1 MKLLHSY
8 VLPVIP
14 LLFSCLL
21 FAQAKTET
29 LSLTFTTIDVPG
41 AVITNVLGINTAGDV
56 VGNYSAGSSAPS
68 HGFLYSG
75 GTFTLFD
82 YPGQYTTIAYGIN
95 DSGVIAGS
103 AYADDASNVVGFL
116 YDQTTFTTIRAPGK
130 AATIVYGI
138 NNAGDLVG
146 GAGTTLSSTKA
157 FEMTAGR
164 FKNIS
169 PPGTYVYIYGAGIN
183 DSGKVAGFILNGLY
197 DYGFTY
203 MNGKFQKVLVPGTS
217 QTEASGVN
225 DDGTVVGWFFSCTSV
240 CGDHGF
246 VFLNGKYSSFDYPGA
261 MSTFAASISKSGQIV
276 GSYTLDNQTFHGF
289 VTNPITIDLFGR
301 STP

>member
-95 DSGVIAGS
+95 D
-103 AYADDASNVVGFL
+103 
-116 YDQTTFTTIRAPGK
+116 
-130 AATIVYGI
+130 
-138 NNAGDLVG
+138 AGDLVG

-203 MNGKFQKVLVPGTS
+203 VNGKFQKVLVPGTS